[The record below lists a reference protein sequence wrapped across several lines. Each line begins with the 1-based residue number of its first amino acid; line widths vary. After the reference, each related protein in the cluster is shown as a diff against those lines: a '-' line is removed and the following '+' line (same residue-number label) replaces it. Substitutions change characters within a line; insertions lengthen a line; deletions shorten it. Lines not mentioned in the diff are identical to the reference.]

1 MPYRVLGGRNKAR
14 MSRVAEGI
22 EKRWQCFSCV
32 DGVRALARPSPN
44 ARNGIARRLVRKQPK
59 EPSRE
64 PRGSVAAR

>member
-22 EKRWQCFSCV
+22 EKRWKCFE
-32 DGVRALARPSPN
+32 ARRWYPCACAAQPQR
-44 ARNGIARRLVRKQPK
+44 RNGIALRLVRKQPK